1 MSVARMTRPVVEVLR
16 LLLKAPADEPLWG
29 TKIVTDAD
37 LGSGTVY
44 PILQRLAEDG
54 WIAPR
59 EETGPHPGRPART
72 FYELTETGRRKAEEA
87 LAARSLRLRRGGS
100 GKTTAHVSVPGPHP
114 GSVGLDEAPAAGAG
128 PDRVDHAAL
137 LDRLVQ
143 EGEFVPLSEQ
153 GRTELAD
160 LVAQPP
166 SGDAPGGYGTVLA
179 DTPGFGAGL
188 PAAPEQIRAA
198 GPGVPRL
205 PHVDQDRRPQ

>member
-1 MSVARMTRPVVEVLR
+1 MTRPVVEVLR
-16 LLLKAPADEPLWG
+16 LLLKAPADDPLWG
-29 TKIVTDAD
+29 AKIVADAD

-54 WIAPR
+54 WLTPR

-72 FYELTETGRRKAEEA
+72 FYELTGTGRQKAEDA

-100 GKTTAHVSVPGPHP
+100 GKTTAHVSVTGRHA
-114 GSVGLDEAPAAGAG
+114 GAVGLDEAPAGGVARDGI
-128 PDRVDHAAL
+128 DHAAL

-143 EGEFVPLSEQ
+143 EDAFVPLSEE
-153 GRTELAD
+153 GHAELAG
-160 LVAQPP
+160 LLAQPP
-166 SGDAPGGYGTVLA
+166 TGDALGGYGTVLV

-188 PAAPEQIRAA
+188 PTEPEQIRSV

>member
-1 MSVARMTRPVVEVLR
+1 MTRPVVEVLR

-29 TKIVTDAD
+29 RRIVADAD

-59 EETGPHPGRPART
+59 AETGPHPGRPART
-72 FYELTETGRRKAEEA
+72 FYELTETGRQQAEEA

-100 GKTTAHVSVPGPHP
+100 GKTTAHVPVPGRHS
-114 GSVGLDEAPAAGAG
+114 GSVWLDEAPAADAARDG
-128 PDRVDHAAL
+128 VDHAAL

-153 GRTELAD
+153 GHAELAD
-160 LVAQPP
+160 LLAHPP
-166 SGDAPGGYGTVLA
+166 AGEVPGGYGTVLL

-198 GPGVPRL
+198 DPGAPRL